1 VRAVPLPPDVVILSS
16 IDWGSLWQG
25 PQEIAVRLGRAGRKV
40 LYVENT
46 GVRTPRLSDVGRVIS
61 RLARW
66 GRTIGIGQPEIAR
79 NVRLCSPL
87 MLPPFGAAGQRDLN
101 RRLFVPRVVQAA
113 RALGMKRVQIW
124 TFLPTDTALDVIAGF
139 GPDCQ
144 AVIYNCGAD
153 FTQLASPRDRA
164 RLEAVERE
172 VVQRSTVVFTNCNLL
187 ARRFAP
193 LHPRVHA
200 LPGGV
205 SLEAF
210 PLDPPGETPPE
221 LRDLPRPIIGYVGG
235 LHRHLALDLLVAM
248 AKARPHWSWVYVGPH
263 QTDVTPLAS
272 LPNVH
277 LLGPR
282 PHDQLA
288 RYIRQFDA
296 CTIPYARSVYTETVV
311 PTKLNEYLAMGKPV
325 VSTDLPALADAPEVM
340 EAIWTAAPVERPFLA
355 ALEAA
360 LAAPTGDSVSRERRV
375 MAAAADWDARL
386 GQMLSAFA

>member
-1 VRAVPLPPDVVILSS
+1 VPPAPPDVVILSS

-46 GVRTPRLSDVGRVIS
+46 GVRTPRLSDAGRVIS
-61 RLARW
+61 RLVRW
-66 GRTIGIGQPEIAR
+66 GRTIGTGQPEIAR
-79 NVRLCSPL
+79 NVWLCSPL
-87 MLPPFGAAGQRDLN
+87 ILPPFGATGQRALN

-124 TFLPTDTALDVIAGF
+124 TFLPTDTALDVIAAF
-139 GPDCQ
+139 GPDCE
-144 AVIYNCGAD
+144 AVIYNCVAD

-164 RLEAVERE
+164 RLEDIERQ
-172 VVQRSTVVFTNCNLL
+172 VVQRSSVVFTNCNLL

-193 LHPRVHA
+193 LHPRVRA
-200 LPGGV
+200 LPYGV

-210 PLDPPGETPPE
+210 PLEPPGEPAPE
-221 LRDLPRPIIGYVGG
+221 LRDLPRPIIGYIGG

-263 QTDVTPLAS
+263 QTDVTPLAG

-296 CTIPYARSVYTETVV
+296 CTIPYTRSVYTETVV

-360 LAAPTGDSVSRERRV
+360 LAAPTGDSVSRKRRV